1 MHAGKDRHRTPD
13 QILGPYF
20 PMQRSSF
27 IGADLTRVEGR
38 TGRAQGEVIE
48 VTGRILNLDGEPVRG
63 ARLTVWQANSFG
75 RYRHTND
82 RNTAPLDPNFVGCT
96 RMRSN
101 EDGSYAIQTIKPGA
115 YSASSDWTRP
125 PHIHFEVQGRF
136 ERLVTQMYFPGEPL
150 NERDRL
156 LAATLHPEL
165 LVASEAT
172 PQRPQR
178 RVLNF
183 DIVLVRG

>member
-1 MHAGKDRHRTPD
+1 MHASENRYRTPD
-13 QILGPYF
+13 QILGPFF
-20 PMQRSSF
+20 PMRRRAVAS
-27 IGADLTRVEGR
+27 ADLTMVEG
-38 TGRAQGEVIE
+38 GNARAQGEVIE

-63 ARLTVWQANSFG
+63 ARLTIWQANSFG

-82 RNTAPLDPNFVGCT
+82 RNVAPLDPNFAGCT
-96 RMRSN
+96 RIRSN
-101 EDGSYAIQTIKPGA
+101 DDGSYAIRTIKPGA
-115 YSASSDWTRP
+115 YPAGTDWTRP

-156 LAATLHPEL
+156 LAAALRPEL
-165 LVASEAT
+165 LVAAETT
-172 PQRPQR
+172 PQQPPR
-178 RVLNF
+178 RILNF